1 MENLSLFYSRRDKI
15 FNTEDSTLANNGY
28 PVGAP
33 LLPIPFHIVFV
44 HHSQIA
50 NVLRIIQSLLEFV
63 QLITFTLLRSDSRL
77 KTLGDFELSR
87 LDKVEPSRFLSL
99 PIDHILSLVLLF
111 LEKISELTKC
121 RFVDPLANLE
131 AH

>member
-1 MENLSLFYSRRDKI
+1 M
-15 FNTEDSTLANNGY
+15 
-28 PVGAP
+28 
-33 LLPIPFHIVFV
+33 
-44 HHSQIA
+44 
-50 NVLRIIQSLLEFV
+50 
-63 QLITFTLLRSDSRL
+63 

-99 PIDHILSLVLLF
+99 PVDHILPLVLLF